1 MRCFV
6 YENLRVTMNF
16 AIKNFGV
23 SMIFCSKNLRDTKIF
38 SNFAPDFNKK
48 VYGTSF

>member
-1 MRCFV
+1 MYFAIKD
-6 YENLRVTMNF
+6 LRVTMCF
-16 AIKNFGV
+16 AIKNFWV
-23 SMIFCSKNLRDTKIF
+23 SMIFYSKNLRDTKIF